1 MEHEIIIKNG
11 IAGVE
16 INGRFYT
23 HTCYMGEVFYMR
35 QIDVDSAVPS
45 MKTYAYPSDNGLGEH
60 TGSFDPDIM
69 MPIPNPA
76 LEWPAGT
83 KVMVRNCDNTKW
95 LEAVLNEVF
104 DDRVSATII
113 GLGFNLSRYW
123 KQCKLA
129 EGGE

>member
-1 MEHEIIIKNG
+1 MKHEIIKNG
-11 IAGVE
+11 VAGVE

-23 HTCYMGEVFYMR
+23 HKKGEFLCR
-35 QIDVDSAVPS
+35 LIDADAWKGKHSYCAILRIYRDGESVLQAL
-45 MKTYAYPSDNGLGEH
+45 TSDL
-60 TGSFDPDIM
+60 I
-69 MPIPNPA
+69 PIPNPA

-113 GLGFNLSRYW
+113 GLDFNLSRCW